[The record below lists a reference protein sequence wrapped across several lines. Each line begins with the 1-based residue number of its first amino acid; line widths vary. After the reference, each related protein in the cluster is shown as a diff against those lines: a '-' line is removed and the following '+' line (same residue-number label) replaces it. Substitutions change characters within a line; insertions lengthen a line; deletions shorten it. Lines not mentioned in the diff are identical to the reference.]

1 MAVDIF
7 LKLGDIK
14 GESTDDKH
22 KNEIEVLSFSG
33 ASPTLSRQSSPGHLS
48 PAQGEPSGLLDREA
62 RG

>member
-22 KNEIEVLSFSG
+22 KNEIEVLSFSWGIANTEQAELTGPPVPG
-33 ASPTLSRQSSPGHLS
+33 ARRAFRTSRS
-48 PAQGEPSGLLDREA
+48 
-62 RG
+62 